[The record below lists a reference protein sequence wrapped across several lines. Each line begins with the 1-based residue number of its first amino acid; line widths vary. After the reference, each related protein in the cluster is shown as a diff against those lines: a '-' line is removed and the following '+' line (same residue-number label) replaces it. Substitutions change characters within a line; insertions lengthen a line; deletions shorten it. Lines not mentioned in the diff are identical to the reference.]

1 VIDDDRSRPMPAT
14 TPNVF
19 STSVLADDVDATARF
34 YVEHFG
40 FERRLDIGW
49 FTTLHHGDRPYEL
62 NVVERSH
69 ASVPERF
76 RQAPAGV
83 ILAFLVDD
91 VDEVAARLT
100 DAGVDLVSPVIDE
113 EYGQRHVFVTDP
125 SGPLVDVV
133 KLPTPSPEW
142 LAATG
147 LTSPAQP
154 T

>member
-1 VIDDDRSRPMPAT
+1 MTAT

-40 FERRLDIGW
+40 FERRLDLGW

-62 NVVERSH
+62 DVVERSH
-69 ASVPERF
+69 ASVPEGF
-76 RQAPAGV
+76 RRAPSGV

-91 VDEVAARLT
+91 VDAVAARLA
-100 DAGVDLVSPVIDE
+100 DAGVELVTPVTDE

-125 SGPLVDVV
+125 SGTLVDVV
-133 KLPTPSPEW
+133 QLTTPSPEW
-142 LAATG
+142 LAANG
-147 LTSPAQP
+147 LAEPA
-154 T
+154 